1 MTSVFQITSVL
12 LQTFLLPAMAY
23 ERYILICHSAKAK
36 VILSL
41 RNRIIMVA
49 LIAVVA
55 LGIEAFY
62 IAEAIVRPV
71 IYTYWVRCNNCREIE
86 AI

>member
-1 MTSVFQITSVL
+1 MPPFQITSVL
-12 LQTFLLPAMAY
+12 LQTLLLPTMAY

-41 RNRIIMVA
+41 RNRLIMVT
-49 LIAVVA
+49 LIAVIA

-71 IYTYWVRCNNCREIE
+71 IYSHDVRYSNCRNI
-86 AI
+86 